1 MRSPE
6 KADSASVGRPI
17 IQLDPSAPLRSASR
31 VHRYADEVPKAQE
44 RLEAIGALGLILV
57 DATALE
63 RIERSYGV
71 KAHRRASQDLA
82 LLVHDV
88 CEECLENDFAVVA
101 EPGSDEVL
109 VFVYRPRS
117 DDRFYREELPAMTT
131 GIGQSLYRNIARIC
145 YPYQRG
151 TVHLPV
157 GHAFTIFN
165 PTERTGKQI
174 KRMREQ
180 AREESALNARIHE
193 RRLREQFHQVILAE
207 NLSSVYE
214 PIVDARTRE
223 VMGYEALIRGPAG
236 TELETPAA
244 IFPMAEKT
252 GLLFELD
259 CLCRRKGLLGA
270 KGLPRGKK
278 LFLNC
283 LPSAIHDPGF
293 REDRLRETLDAIGL
307 APQDVVFEISEKES
321 IDNFEV
327 FREVRD
333 YYHLLGFGIALDDV
347 GAGYSGLETV
357 MELQPDFIKLD
368 LSLVRGIDSDPH
380 RRELVS
386 ALNNVSGKLGTRVI
400 GEGISTEE
408 ELETL
413 ADLGIPYAQGWLL
426 GRTLC
431 PASAGPSGAD

>member
-1 MRSPE
+1 V
-6 KADSASVGRPI
+6 ARPI
-17 IQLDPSAPLRSASR
+17 VQLDPSAPLRTASR
-31 VHRYADEVPKAQE
+31 VHRYGDEVPKAQE
-44 RLEAIGALGLILV
+44 RLTSLGALGLILV
-57 DATALE
+57 DASALE

-88 CEECLENDFAVVA
+88 CDDCLQSGFAVVT

-109 VFVYRPRS
+109 VFIYRPRS
-117 DDRFYREELPAMTT
+117 DDRFYREELPTMAT
-131 GIGQSLYRNIARIC
+131 GIAQSLSRNVARIC
-145 YPYQRG
+145 YPYQRDP
-151 TVHLPV
+151 VHLPV
-157 GHAFTIFN
+157 GHAFAIHN
-165 PTERTGKQI
+165 PTERTGKQV
-174 KRMREQ
+174 KRMRDH
-180 AREESALNARIHE
+180 AREEAQLNERIHE

-207 NLSSVYE
+207 DLSSVYE
-214 PIVDARTRE
+214 PIVDARTRQ

-244 IFPMAEKT
+244 LFPMAEKT

-259 CLCRRKGLLGA
+259 CLCRRKGLFGA
-270 KGLPRGKK
+270 KGLKRGKK

-307 APQDVVFEISEKES
+307 APRDVVLEISERES

-333 YYHLLGFGIALDDV
+333 YYRLLGFGIALDDV
-347 GAGYSGLETV
+347 GAGYAGLETV
-357 MELQPDFIKLD
+357 MELSPDYIKLD

-400 GEGISTEE
+400 GEGVSTEE
-408 ELETL
+408 ELATL
-413 ADLGIPYAQGWLL
+413 AELGIPFAQGWLL
-426 GRTLC
+426 GRHESPGGTQ
-431 PASAGPSGAD
+431 GEG

>member
-1 MRSPE
+1 
-6 KADSASVGRPI
+6 VGRPI
-17 IQLDPSAPLRSASR
+17 IQLDPSAPLRSATR

-44 RLEAIGALGLILV
+44 RLENIGALGLILV

-88 CEECLENDFAVVA
+88 CEECLESGFAVA
-101 EPGSDEVL
+101 SEPGSDEVL
-109 VFVYRPRS
+109 VFIYRPRT
-117 DDRFYREELPAMTT
+117 DDRFYREELPAVGV
-131 GIGQSLYRNIARIC
+131 GIGESLIRNIARIC
-145 YPYQRG
+145 YPYQRDP
-151 TVHLPV
+151 VHLPV
-157 GHAFTIFN
+157 GHAFAIHN

-174 KRMREQ
+174 KRMREH
-180 AREESALNARIHE
+180 AREEAELNARIYE
-193 RRLREQFHQVILAE
+193 RKLRDQFHQVILAE
-207 NLSSVYE
+207 NVASVYE
-214 PIVDARTRE
+214 PIVDARNRK

-244 IFPMAEKT
+244 LFPMAEKT

-259 CLCRRKGLLGA
+259 CLCRRKGLFGA
-270 KGLPRGKK
+270 QGLAPGKK

-293 REDRLRETLDAIGL
+293 REDRLRDTLDSMGL

-321 IDNFEV
+321 IENFEV

-333 YYHLLGFGIALDDV
+333 YYRMLGFGIALDDV
-347 GAGYSGLETV
+347 GAGYAGLETV

-380 RRELVS
+380 RRELVA
-386 ALNNVSGKLGTRVI
+386 ALNNVSGKLGARVI
-400 GEGISTEE
+400 GEGVSTEA
-408 ELETL
+408 ELATL

-426 GRTLC
+426 GRNES
-431 PASAGPSGAD
+431 PGGGSSGAA

>member
-1 MRSPE
+1 M
-6 KADSASVGRPI
+6 GRPI
-17 IQLDPSAPLRSASR
+17 VQIDPSAPLRSAASVR
-31 VHRYADEVPKAQE
+31 RYADELPKAQDQLE
-44 RLEAIGALGLILV
+44 RQGAVGMILV

-63 RIERSYGV
+63 RIEKSYGV

-88 CEECLENDFAVVA
+88 CQECLEHDFAVA
-101 EPGSDEVL
+101 SEPGSEEVL

-117 DDRFYREELPAMTT
+117 DDRFYREELPAMGT
-131 GIGQSLYRNIARIC
+131 GIGESLIRNIGRIC
-145 YPYQRG
+145 YPYQRDP
-151 TVHLPV
+151 VHLPV
-157 GHAFTIFN
+157 GHAFAIFN
-165 PTERTGKQI
+165 PTERTGKQL
-174 KRMREQ
+174 RRVRDQ
-180 AREESALNARIHE
+180 AREEAQLNARIHQ

-207 NLSSVYE
+207 RVSSVYE
-214 PIVDARTRE
+214 PIVDARTRQ
-223 VMGYEALIRGPAG
+223 VMAYEALIRGPVG

-244 IFPMAEKT
+244 LFPMAEKT

-259 CLCRRKGLLGA
+259 CLCRRKGLFGA
-270 KGLPRGKK
+270 QGLAPGKK

-293 REDRLRETLDAIGL
+293 REDRLRGTLDSIGL
-307 APQDVVFEISEKES
+307 SPSDVVFEISEKES
-321 IDNFEV
+321 IANFEV

-357 MELQPDFIKLD
+357 MELSPDYIKLD

-386 ALNNVSGKLGTRVI
+386 ALNKVSGKLGTKVI
-400 GEGISTEE
+400 GEGVSTEE
-408 ELETL
+408 ELKTL
-413 ADLGIPYAQGWLL
+413 AEIGIPYAQGWHL
-426 GRTLC
+426 GRDAA
-431 PASAGPSGAD
+431 PSERAAPIGEAAASG